1 MKNYFDKFPDS
12 YLESSRRRIQTP
24 SAFARSAN
32 AGGSRPLPGVIYVSV
47 NVRPA

>member
-24 SAFARSAN
+24 SAFARSMEKS
-32 AGGSRPLPGVIYVSV
+32 SRRLP
-47 NVRPA
+47 